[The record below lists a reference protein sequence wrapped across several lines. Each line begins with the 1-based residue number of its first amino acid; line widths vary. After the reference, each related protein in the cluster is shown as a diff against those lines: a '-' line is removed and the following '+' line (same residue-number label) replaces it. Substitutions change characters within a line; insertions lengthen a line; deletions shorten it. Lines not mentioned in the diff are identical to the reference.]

1 MIMRRARAG
10 RLHRVRRGVYLV
22 GHPTPLPG
30 ARELAGVLACGAGTV
45 VSHRSAA
52 RLWGLT
58 TRTEGAVEV
67 SVVARNCKPRP
78 GLRVHRV
85 GHLDPRDR
93 AMKNG
98 IPVTSPARALVDFA
112 ASATPEELEWALAN
126 ARARALVNDEQLSEA
141 LDRAG
146 NRAGVGALRAVLRHQ
161 GGPRLTRSEAE
172 RLLLR
177 MIRAARLP
185 EPEANAR
192 VAGIEVDF
200 VWPRARVIVE
210 VDGFA
215 FHGHR
220 GAFERDRQRDMA
232 LRDAGYEVIRVTWRQ
247 LVDEPLRVIAHIARA
262 LARAEWS
269 YSSSASS
276 P

>member
-1 MIMRRARAG
+1 
-10 RLHRVRRGVYLV
+10 
-22 GHPTPLPG
+22 
-30 ARELAGVLACGAGTV
+30 VLACGAGTL

-58 TRTEGAVEV
+58 TTNEGAVEV
-67 SVVARNCKPRP
+67 SVVGRNCRSRP
-78 GLRVHRV
+78 GIRVHRV
-85 GHLDPRDR
+85 EQLDRRDR
-93 AMKNG
+93 GLKNG
-98 IPVTSPARALVDFA
+98 IPVTSPARAPVDFA
-112 ASATPEELEWALAN
+112 ASASPEELEWALAD
-126 ARARALVNDEQLSEA
+126 ARGRALVNARQLSEA

-177 MIRAARLP
+177 MIRAAKLP

-192 VAGIEVDF
+192 VAGFEVDF
-200 VWPRARVIVE
+200 VWPQARVVVE

-220 GAFERDRQRDMA
+220 GAFERDRQRDMT

-262 LARAEWS
+262 LARAGWS
-269 YSSSASS
+269 YSSSASM